1 MSDFPFL
8 FLLKRFKGTD
18 PVEEVTEQVKA
29 AKIEDKP
36 KEVKTE
42 AVDEVLAGLLTRMFA
57 SWFESSCLLPRV
69 HPSTPSRC

>member
-1 MSDFPFL
+1 MSDFHFL

-42 AVDEVLAGLLTRMFA
+42 AVDEVLAGLLTWDFCCM
-57 SWFESSCLLPRV
+57 V
-69 HPSTPSRC
+69 